1 MVDHVYVYLVLQGDQ
16 HEGSIVLSA
25 HRTREG
31 ALAAV
36 EVILTENKKDVERLE
51 KASEGY
57 YRKIRPTDLLF
68 KKVKDDDTWSH
79 GVTYLQIQKR
89 ELSS

>member
-1 MVDHVYVYLVLQGDQ
+1 MH
-16 HEGSIVLSA
+16 
-25 HRTREG
+25 
-31 ALAAV
+31 AAV